1 MAAPKKE
8 IYISAELEWA
18 EEKLQ
23 EWKDYYDSHPYGELK
38 DRLSF
43 KETKNGGMIPMV
55 VASIEQ
61 QQKALRDT
69 LKEYFLLLET
79 VNRMREVEE
88 KKKVESRGN
97 KSISTLAED
106 FLNKNA

>member
-1 MAAPKKE
+1 MAVKKE
-8 IYISAELEWA
+8 IYIAAELEWA

-23 EWKDYYDSHPYGELK
+23 EWKEYYDSHPYGELK

-55 VASIEQ
+55 VASIES

-69 LKEYFLLLET
+69 LKEYFLLLEQ
-79 VNRMREVEE
+79 VNRMRETEE
-88 KKKVESRGN
+88 KKKEARGG
-97 KSISTLAED
+97 SDVPLRMRV
-106 FLNKNA
+106 